1 MKPAPFEYHAPESL
15 DEALRLRSELGPES
29 SVLAGGQSL
38 VPMLN
43 MRLAA
48 PEALIDLRMLDEL
61 RYVRASNDGVAVGA
75 MTTHRTLERS
85 DEAHAVCPLLRE
97 SLELVAHSIVR
108 NRGTIGGS
116 IAHADPAAELPAVL
130 AVLDGKVTARSVR
143 GEREIPASELFTF
156 HFTTS
161 LEPDEILTEVWF
173 PAVGVGAGSAF
184 LEVSRRHG
192 DYALAG
198 AACVVANGSTRLA
211 FTGVGPVPVLVES
224 DDADAAAAAV
234 SPADDIH
241 ARADYR
247 RQLVRVL
254 TGRGLARAR
263 ARANPV
269 TRRNVRV
276 KVNGATHEREVEPR
290 LLLSDFLRHELGL
303 TGTHV
308 GCEHGVCGC
317 CTVRVDG
324 EAMRSCLMFAVQAN
338 GAEVATV
345 EGLAAPGG
353 ELHPIQ
359 EAFRECHGLQCGFC
373 TPGFVM
379 AASAYLEEEQ
389 RADLTDEDVRE
400 AISGNLCRC
409 TGYQNIVEAVKSA
422 AQTMYGTEGPR

>member
-241 ARADYR
+241 ARE
-247 RQLVRVL
+247 
-254 TGRGLARAR
+254 RAR
-263 ARANPV
+263 
-269 TRRNVRV
+269 T
-276 KVNGATHEREVEPR
+276 
-290 LLLSDFLRHELGL
+290 
-303 TGTHV
+303 
-308 GCEHGVCGC
+308 
-317 CTVRVDG
+317 
-324 EAMRSCLMFAVQAN
+324 Q
-338 GAEVATV
+338 
-345 EGLAAPGG
+345 
-353 ELHPIQ
+353 
-359 EAFRECHGLQCGFC
+359 
-373 TPGFVM
+373 
-379 AASAYLEEEQ
+379 
-389 RADLTDEDVRE
+389 
-400 AISGNLCRC
+400 
-409 TGYQNIVEAVKSA
+409 
-422 AQTMYGTEGPR
+422 